1 MKEGGSYLSREEQ
14 DRRYAE
20 LRGKM
25 AVEGCTAT
33 IVVGPAQIGGKRY
46 FRYFTD
52 WNLQSFGGYLLV
64 PETDGPTAIF
74 RAWSQAYWSSR
85 IQWVKDIVS
94 DRDPMGVVL
103 SRIAT
108 DGGGGR
114 IGLVGTDY
122 MSISDHERLGAA
134 LGPRLVDLTS
144 QVDEMTAVKSAREQ
158 VLLAESGVIFDRAW
172 KAVLGAAHPDMPE
185 WELAAVAGRE
195 LLAQGVSHSIILIG
209 ASGPGAPAA
218 CVGWPRD
225 RRLTSQDV
233 VQMSI
238 EGPGPSGYCVEVGGM
253 FTFGTP
259 PSEVVEQFAVQLRG
273 AETGVALLVDGR
285 TSGEVA
291 EAVDRV
297 FREGGYH
304 TGYPGMHGIG
314 LGIPDPPPIEKGNP
328 RKLVPGNVVAMH
340 PNAVSEAGV
349 GTLTSRT
356 YVVGASEPRCL
367 SDIPL
372 ELAEL

>member
-1 MKEGGSYLSREEQ
+1 MKEEGSYLSREEQ
-14 DRRYAE
+14 ERRYAE

-25 AVEGCTAT
+25 AVQGCATT

-52 WNLQSFGGYLLV
+52 WNLQSFGGYLVV
-64 PETDGPTAIF
+64 PQTGGPTAIF

-85 IQWVKDIVS
+85 IGWVRDIVS

-103 SRIAT
+103 SRIAS
-108 DGGGGR
+108 DGHSGR

-122 MSISDHERLGAA
+122 MSISDHERLRAA

-144 QVDEMTAVKSAREQ
+144 QIDEMTAVKSAREQ
-158 VLLAESGVIFDRAW
+158 ELLAESGVIFDRAW
-172 KAVLGAAHPDMPE
+172 KAVLEAAHPDMPE

-195 LLAQGVSHSIILIG
+195 LLARGVSHSIILIG
-209 ASGPGAPAA
+209 ASAPDAPAA

-253 FTFGTP
+253 FSFGTP
-259 PSEVVEQFAVQLRG
+259 PSDVLEQFAVQLRG
-273 AETGVALLVDGR
+273 AEAGATLLVEGR

-291 EAVDRV
+291 ETVDRV

-328 RKLVPGNVVAMH
+328 RKLVAGNVVAMH
-340 PNAVSEAGV
+340 PNAVSESGL

-367 SDIPL
+367 SQIPL
-372 ELAEL
+372 ELVEL

>member
-1 MKEGGSYLSREEQ
+1 VKESGSYLSSEEQ
-14 DRRYAE
+14 ERRYAA
-20 LRGKM
+20 LRAIM
-25 AVEGCTAT
+25 AAAGCSAA

-64 PETDGPTAIF
+64 GAAGPPEAVF

-85 IQWVKDIVS
+85 VGWLQEIVS

-103 SRIAT
+103 ERLANRRGTGS
-108 DGGGGR
+108 
-114 IGLVGTDY
+114 IGMVGTDY
-122 MSISDHERLGAA
+122 LSVSDHARLHSA
-134 LGPRLVDLTS
+134 LGSRLVDLTA
-144 QVDEMTAVKSAREQ
+144 QVDELTSVKSLEEQ
-158 VLLAESGVIFDRAW
+158 NLLRRAGAIFDRAW
-172 KAVLGAAHPDMPE
+172 QAVLSAARPGMAE

-209 ASGPGAPAA
+209 ASSPDSPAA

-225 RRLTSQDV
+225 RRLTSADV

-238 EGPGPSGYCVEVGGM
+238 EGPAPSGYCVEVGG
-253 FTFGTP
+253 TFSFATP
-259 PSEVVEQFAVQLRG
+259 AAAVVEQFDVQLRG
-273 AETGVALLVDGR
+273 MEAGVRLLVEGR

-291 EAVDRV
+291 EAVDRE
-297 FREGGYH
+297 FREAAFR

-314 LGIPDPPPIEKGNP
+314 LGIPEPPPIEKGNP
-328 RKLVPGNVVAMH
+328 RILVSGNVVAMH
-340 PNAVSEAGV
+340 PNAVSDAGI

-356 YVVGASEPRCL
+356 YVVGATEPECL
-367 SDIPL
+367 SGLPMEFS
-372 ELAEL
+372 EL